1 MLQLFTHALHLNI
14 SSLPCVFPPRHS
26 PAAADDGGP
35 FDISELWGA
44 ASPDANPSASETT
57 SVTTTTSSSA
67 IVAAPPA
74 RRQQQQQQ
82 LRASSA
88 SVGVRA
94 TASASKPAR
103 GAPQQSLPR
112 RSTDQSA
119 RSDEATSGRGGVFAA
134 GATPYRRVSWRQ
146 DDPPASAAA
155 APRPR
160 PASAPRPQR
169 PASVSAAFGR
179 GGQMKLDD
187 RSGGF
192 GGGASAA
199 AASIAAAAAA
209 PEALFPFKPELNPLS
224 LRLAEASHP
233 MLPGARIEQ
242 LAVPRSLVQAAKLD
256 KVRMSNRATWA
267 ELHAWF
273 PMGSPQFY
281 ISILG
286 ILTVLQHAPDITYA
300 REYARSFYL
309 YMPLLFRCVRSSRR
323 RSCASAPSHL
333 ARAVGPSTVTYR
345 SPVRLSRYTRGCMR
359 QAPAG
364 RKRGEWGEPERSE
377 QVGTGVGPW
386 VVRPRRS

>member
-1 MLQLFTHALHLNI
+1 MGVSIWSLHFEPLYDYITLSKSLPLFTHALYLNI
-14 SSLPCVFPPRHS
+14 SSLPCAFPPRHS
-26 PAAADDGGP
+26 HAAADDGGP

-44 ASPDANPSASETT
+44 ASPDANPSTSETT

-74 RRQQQQQQ
+74 RRQQQQ

-103 GAPQQSLPR
+103 VAPQQSLPR

-119 RSDEATSGRGGVFAA
+119 RSDEATSGRCGVFAA

-146 DDPPASAAA
+146 DDPPASV

-169 PASVSAAFGR
+169 PASVSAAFWR
-179 GGQMKLDD
+179 GGQTRLDD

-192 GGGASAA
+192 GGVASAA
-199 AASIAAAAAA
+199 AASIAAAAA

-267 ELHAWF
+267 ERWIRPNLV
-273 PMGSPQFY
+273 S
-281 ISILG
+281 ISSSI
-286 ILTVLQHAPDITYA
+286 TMHQHVPSVHQST
-300 REYARSFYL
+300 REYASACFFYL
-309 YMPLLFRCVRSSRR
+309 CPCSWHQAHPCLCLFSILFACLSCLLGAPGARGGGAARVHLHTSHGP
-323 RSCASAPSHL
+323 SAP
-333 ARAVGPSTVTYR
+333 
-345 SPVRLSRYTRGCMR
+345 
-359 QAPAG
+359 AP
-364 RKRGEWGEPERSE
+364 
-377 QVGTGVGPW
+377 
-386 VVRPRRS
+386 